1 MKKILFAILAG
12 LISALALT
20 NESYAQTQDDLASV
34 APAKNYHK
42 KSNDNVSDNSN
53 TINLNMANTKALKN
67 FRKQYKVNN
76 EKWVL
81 QADCLVAS
89 FELDGVSQS
98 IYYDK
103 KGHWTGCVKAYNE
116 EKMPRDIRKMIKQ
129 EYYDYKILA
138 VQEVETY
145 ESHSV
150 PTYIV
155 TIEDDK
161 NIKQIRIGDGGMDV
175 YKEYKRS

>member
-1 MKKILFAILAG
+1 MKKILFAIVAG
-12 LISALALT
+12 LISAVALT
-20 NESYAQTQDDLASV
+20 NESYAQTQDDMASV
-34 APAKNYHK
+34 ASANNYHK
-42 KSNDNVSDNSN
+42 KPKDNVSDNSN
-53 TINLNMANTKALKN
+53 TINVNMVNVKALKN
-67 FRKQYKVNN
+67 FRKQYNVNN

-81 QADCLVAS
+81 GANCLIAC
-89 FELDGVSQS
+89 FELDNVSHS

-103 KGHWTGCVKAYNE
+103 KGHWTDCVKAYNE
-116 EKMPRDIRKMIKQ
+116 DKMPRDIRKMIKQ

-138 VQEVETY
+138 VQEIETY

-161 NIKQIRIGDGGMDV
+161 NVKQIRIGDSGMDV
-175 YKEYKRS
+175 YKEFKRS